1 MESDLTNI
9 EGANQNLLQGL
20 ELLQTSCMK
29 CRNKPDYLGA
39 IPYFKKAADIY
50 HGCGKFDEEVS
61 TREKLVRCFKNT
73 KSYWEEGR
81 EHEKNFKVQ
90 LNQLKNPV
98 DAYNSSI
105 NSFHAYA
112 MNKNYD
118 NAIKSLSKA
127 SDEFLEHN
135 DVEKAEDILKQAF
148 EGIDKY
154 YHILTFSNEDN
165 HNYIYECIDKYI
177 DVLFSQEKYEDS
189 INISKKTV
197 EMIQKEKAD
206 ETKKICRYY
215 CFEAIALLLLKNESE
230 YNKVIDLG
238 VQSEGSGNLCQ
249 KLDRLVNVVKQND
262 KENKNIIKSV
272 YTDIAMETPNN
283 VSKMLMNRYVKE
295 ATSEAENNA
304 TTISEEDMK

>member
-1 MESDLTNI
+1 MESDLTNR
-9 EGANQNLLQGL
+9 ESANRNLLEGL

-39 IPYFKKAADIY
+39 IPYFKKAADTF
-50 HGCGKFDEEVS
+50 HGCGKFDEEVN

-81 EHEKNFKVQ
+81 EHEKNFKLH

-135 DVEKAEDILKQAF
+135 DPEKAEDILKQAF
-148 EGIDKY
+148 DGIDKY

-177 DVLFSQEKYEDS
+177 DVLFLQQKYEDS
-189 INISKKTV
+189 INVSKKSV
-197 EMIQKEKAD
+197 EMIKKEKAE

-215 CFEAIALLLLKNESE
+215 CFEAIALLILKNETE
-230 YNKVIDLG
+230 YNQVINLG
-238 VQSEGSGNLCQ
+238 VQSDSSGNLCQ

-272 YTDIAMETPNN
+272 YTDIALESPNN
-283 VSKMLMNRYVKE
+283 VSKMLMSRYVKE
-295 ATSEAENNA
+295 ATAEIENNA
-304 TTISEEDMK
+304 TNVTEDDMT